1 MAFLDDIIKNLHT
14 ENTEDKDKEKDKEKE
29 KENAEEQ
36 EQGKEKK
43 KKRDSLITYSDKF
56 YETFEK

>member
-1 MAFLDDIIKNLHT
+1 MAFLDDIINNLHR
-14 ENTEDKDKEKDKEKE
+14 EDAEDKDKEKDKEKD
-29 KENAEEQ
+29 KDNAEEQ

-56 YETFEK
+56 YEAFEK